1 MKKKGLSA
9 LFQPVELTQGECWK
23 TILAFSFPIIVS
35 YLLQQVYTISDAAI
49 VGQTLTAQE
58 VAGVNDTS
66 SLIFIFL
73 QFAFGVSAG
82 FCVVTSCN
90 VGAHNPAG
98 VRRSLTTQIVL
109 SAALTV
115 ILTVLALLLLDPMLA
130 WINVTPDNGEV
141 YRAAYTYCAI
151 IFAGIGAQLF
161 YNFICSFLRSMGD
174 SVTPLAFLLFSTVLN
189 VGLDLLFIIVFR
201 WGVAG
206 AAIATVSAQLISTL
220 GCFAYAFSKYPEL
233 LLHQEDW
240 QITRHDVTRHLI
252 QGIPLGLQFSVLA
265 IGIIVVQ
272 SIVVQFDMLGGA
284 MVSNAAQNG
293 FGAANK
299 VNSLLMT
306 PLNGLGS
313 AMTSFTAQNLG
324 AGDTKRIKKG
334 TIQSIIIM
342 LIMAAC
348 SILIGL
354 LLTINGTYLHIF
366 LSADKVTA
374 ETLRFG
380 NSYLYIDLSLY
391 AFLGFIFVARNCVQ
405 GIGKPQF
412 VLGAG
417 AAELVARV
425 AVCLLLPAAG
435 WSARRHRRRRSTACA
450 WLTRL
455 RGCQPTRCCAFRL
468 SRTSCAKTTTIFTA
482 AARNSL
488 SDKKNHKLAPSVF
501 KIRRG
506 QVLFIMRRRNLLSVD
521 VLQTVI

>member
-1 MKKKGLSA
+1 MKKKSLSA

-58 VAGVNDTS
+58 VAGVNDTT

-220 GCFAYAFSKYPEL
+220 GCFAYAFSTYPEL
-233 LLHQEDW
+233 RLHQEDW

-299 VNSLLMT
+299 VNNLLMT

-324 AGDTKRIKKG
+324 AGDTKRI
-334 TIQSIIIM
+334 
-342 LIMAAC
+342 
-348 SILIGL
+348 IGL

-425 AVCLLLPAAG
+425 AVCLLLPAALAG
-435 WSARRHRRRRSTACA
+435 GVVSAEAPQAAVYGLCVADPFA
-450 WLTRL
+450 WMSADAVL
-455 RGCQPTRCCAFRL
+455 CIPFFRNIMKEDYRYL
-468 SRTSCAKTTTIFTA
+468 YSGS
-482 AARNSL
+482 
-488 SDKKNHKLAPSVF
+488 
-501 KIRRG
+501 G
-506 QVLFIMRRRNLLSVD
+506 QGLVNG
-521 VLQTVI
+521 Q

>member
-1 MKKKGLSA
+1 MAATVLETQKKKTRLMTEGSIWKNIL
-9 LFQPVELTQGECWK
+9 LFSVPL
-23 TILAFSFPIIVS
+23 ILGN
-35 YLLQQVYTISDAAI
+35 LLQQLYNTADSII
-49 VGQTLTAQE
+49 VGNFVGSNALAAVGSSGSPIFLLIGFSQGIA
-58 VAGVNDTS
+58 VGAGVVVS
-66 SLIFIFL
+66 QFL
-73 QFAFGVSAG
+73 GAKDRE
-82 FCVVTSCN
+82 
-90 VGAHNPAG
+90 GAHTA
-98 VRRSLTTQIVL
+98 VHTSLAL
-109 SAALTV
+109 SAILGA
-115 ILTVLALLLLDPMLA
+115 ILTVCGIAVSRALLTAM
-130 WINVTPDNGEV
+130 NTPAEV
-141 YRAAYTYCAI
+141 LEDAVLYMRLYFGGVLFSVVYNMA
-151 IFAGIGAQLF
+151 AGILNAAG
-161 YNFICSFLRSMGD
+161 NSKRS
-174 SVTPLAFLLFSTVLN
+174 LLYLGVASITNIV
-189 VGLDLLFIIVFR
+189 LDLVLIAGCKM
-201 WGVAG
+201 GVAG

-233 LLHQEDW
+233 RLHQEDW

-272 SIVVQFDMLGGA
+272 SIVVQFDMLNGV
-284 MVSNAAQNG
+284 MVSNSAQNG

-299 VNSLLMT
+299 INSLLMT

-313 AMTSFTAQNLG
+313 AMTRFTAQNLG

-334 TIQSIIIM
+334 TLQSLIIM

-425 AVCLLLPAAG
+425 AVCLLLPAALAG
-435 WSARRHRRRRSTACA
+435 GVVSAQAPQAAVYGLCVADPFA
-450 WLTRL
+450 W
-455 RGCQPTRCCAFRL
+455 
-468 SRTSCAKTTTIFTA
+468 IA
-482 AARNSL
+482 ADAVL
-488 SDKKNHKLAPSVF
+488 CIPFIKN
-501 KIRRG
+501 
-506 QVLFIMRRRNLLSVD
+506 IMRENYDYLYGSGQKLIER
-521 VLQTVI
+521 

>member
-1 MKKKGLSA
+1 MKKKSLSA

-58 VAGVNDTS
+58 VAGVNDTT

-206 AAIATVSAQLISTL
+206 AAIATVLSHSLQ
-220 GCFAYAFSKYPEL
+220 F
-233 LLHQEDW
+233 LLHYLY
-240 QITRHDVTRHLI
+240 TRYY
-252 QGIPLGLQFSVLA
+252 LGKDRYPFPIGLWGPYGAVFLLFAGLVYLLPEAAFLRWGMGAA
-265 IGIIVVQ
+265 IGIWE
-272 SIVVQFDMLGGA
+272 LW
-284 MVSNAAQNG
+284 
-293 FGAANK
+293 
-299 VNSLLMT
+299 
-306 PLNGLGS
+306 
-313 AMTSFTAQNLG
+313 
-324 AGDTKRIKKG
+324 RI
-334 TIQSIIIM
+334 
-342 LIMAAC
+342 
-348 SILIGL
+348 
-354 LLTINGTYLHIF
+354 
-366 LSADKVTA
+366 
-374 ETLRFG
+374 
-380 NSYLYIDLSLY
+380 
-391 AFLGFIFVARNCVQ
+391 
-405 GIGKPQF
+405 
-412 VLGAG
+412 
-417 AAELVARV
+417 
-425 AVCLLLPAAG
+425 
-435 WSARRHRRRRSTACA
+435 RRR
-450 WLTRL
+450 
-455 RGCQPTRCCAFRL
+455 
-468 SRTSCAKTTTIFTA
+468 K
-482 AARNSL
+482 
-488 SDKKNHKLAPSVF
+488 
-501 KIRRG
+501 
-506 QVLFIMRRRNLLSVD
+506 VLI
-521 VLQTVI
+521 

>member
-1 MKKKGLSA
+1 M
-9 LFQPVELTQGECWK
+9 
-23 TILAFSFPIIVS
+23 
-35 YLLQQVYTISDAAI
+35 
-49 VGQTLTAQE
+49 
-58 VAGVNDTS
+58 
-66 SLIFIFL
+66 
-73 QFAFGVSAG
+73 
-82 FCVVTSCN
+82 
-90 VGAHNPAG
+90 
-98 VRRSLTTQIVL
+98 
-109 SAALTV
+109 
-115 ILTVLALLLLDPMLA
+115 
-130 WINVTPDNGEV
+130 
-141 YRAAYTYCAI
+141 
-151 IFAGIGAQLF
+151 
-161 YNFICSFLRSMGD
+161 
-174 SVTPLAFLLFSTVLN
+174 
-189 VGLDLLFIIVFR
+189 
-201 WGVAG
+201 
-206 AAIATVSAQLISTL
+206 
-220 GCFAYAFSKYPEL
+220 
-233 LLHQEDW
+233 
-240 QITRHDVTRHLI
+240 TRHLI

-272 SIVVQFDMLGGA
+272 SIVVQFDMLNGV
-284 MVSNAAQNG
+284 MVSNSAQNG

-425 AVCLLLPAAG
+425 AVCLLLPAALAG
-435 WSARRHRRRRSTACA
+435 GVVSAEAPQAAVYGLCVADPFA
-450 WLTRL
+450 WM
-455 RGCQPTRCCAFRL
+455 
-468 SRTSCAKTTTIFTA
+468 S
-482 AARNSL
+482 
-488 SDKKNHKLAPSVF
+488 SDAVLCIPLIKN
-501 KIRRG
+501 
-506 QVLFIMRRRNLLSVD
+506 IMRENYDYLYDSGQKLIER
-521 VLQTVI
+521 

>member
-1 MKKKGLSA
+1 MMEILVMKKKGLSA

-58 VAGVNDTS
+58 VAGVNDTT

-233 LLHQEDW
+233 RLHQEDW

-284 MVSNAAQNG
+284 MVSNSAQNG

-299 VNSLLMT
+299 INSLLMT

-425 AVCLLLPAAG
+425 AVCLLLPAALAG
-435 WSARRHRRRRSTACA
+435 GVVSAEAPQAAVYGLCVADPFA
-450 WLTRL
+450 WMSADAVLCIPL
-455 RGCQPTRCCAFRL
+455 
-468 SRTSCAKTTTIFTA
+468 I
-482 AARNSL
+482 
-488 SDKKNHKLAPSVF
+488 KN
-501 KIRRG
+501 
-506 QVLFIMRRRNLLSVD
+506 IMRENYDYLYRSGQKLIER
-521 VLQTVI
+521 